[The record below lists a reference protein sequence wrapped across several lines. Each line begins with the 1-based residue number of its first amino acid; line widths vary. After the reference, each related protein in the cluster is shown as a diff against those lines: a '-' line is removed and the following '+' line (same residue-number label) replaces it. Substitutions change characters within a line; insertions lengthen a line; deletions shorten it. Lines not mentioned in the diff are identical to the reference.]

1 MIAREGANL
10 LQLIFFVDLKVFF
23 LEIRNEVA
31 FLIGDGD
38 GHNDL
43 VDFEAKGG
51 IGGGRRGLLF
61 SVGGR
66 PNLRG
71 AERQADEEGGKAQIH
86 VSACLCGL

>member
-1 MIAREGANL
+1 
-10 LQLIFFVDLKVFF
+10 
-23 LEIRNEVA
+23 
-31 FLIGDGD
+31 
-38 GHNDL
+38 
-43 VDFEAKGG
+43 
-51 IGGGRRGLLF
+51 LF